1 MPGEDQDNREDRRA
15 QGYSKEGKVSET
27 QAFKALAKRLSG
39 DVDVQNSSDGQGRA
53 GGSRDRSEKR
63 AKSSIEISK
72 IISERYS
79 AYIEGI
85 PDKLRDLMLLD
96 YMITL
101 PDHFDASSGLVL
113 KPNAK

>member
-1 MPGEDQDNREDRRA
+1 M
-15 QGYSKEGKVSET
+15 SET
-27 QAFKALAKRLSG
+27 EAFRALAIWLSM
-39 DVDVQNSSDGQGRA
+39 DEDPYSTNVQNSSVGQGRA
-53 GGSRDRSEKR
+53 SGSKDRSKKSM
-63 AKSSIEISK
+63 KSSIEISK

-85 PDKLRDLMLLD
+85 PDHLRDQMLLD

>member
-1 MPGEDQDNREDRRA
+1 M
-15 QGYSKEGKVSET
+15 SET
-27 QAFKALAKRLSG
+27 EAFRALAIWLSR
-39 DVDVQNSSDGQGRA
+39 DEDVQNSSAGQGRA
-53 GGSRDRSEKR
+53 GGSRDHSKKR
-63 AKSSIEISK
+63 TKSSIEISK

>member
-1 MPGEDQDNREDRRA
+1 M
-15 QGYSKEGKVSET
+15 SET
-27 QAFKALAKRLSG
+27 EAFRALAIGL
-39 DVDVQNSSDGQGRA
+39 
-53 GGSRDRSEKR
+53 SRDRSKKTM
-63 AKSSIEISK
+63 KSSIEISK

-85 PDKLRDLMLLD
+85 PDKLRGPMLLD
-96 YMITL
+96 YMSTL

>member
-1 MPGEDQDNREDRRA
+1 MATPAQRRVA
-15 QGYSKEGKVSET
+15 VGVAIALPKETPVTFNPLGRAS
-27 QAFKALAKRLSG
+27 RSG
-39 DVDVQNSSDGQGRA
+39 AGSRA

-63 AKSSIEISK
+63 TKSTIEISQ

-113 KPNAK
+113 KPNAKYSRDKD